1 MAESRLPIPLPQ
13 PLSGLVLFTGHE
25 SVLPLSQLL
34 CLQYLGQGEP
44 VVLVDGANA
53 FNPYLLSDAARS
65 QGLDLRR
72 VLDAVHLSRV
82 YTCHQLEAL
91 LTEHLQPAI
100 SAFRPGAV
108 LCLGLLDTLYDE
120 DVPAI
125 EAARIFRRIA
135 AAILE
140 AAPHLPILAVCP
152 DPDVPNGGMDDVRG
166 TFRDRLS
173 GMARWHFTATPEDG
187 RVWIVRERP
196 DPARWEW
203 ALTLRPNR
211 TFRKRV

>member
-1 MAESRLPIPLPQ
+1 
-13 PLSGLVLFTGHE
+13 
-25 SVLPLSQLL
+25 
-34 CLQYLGQGEP
+34 
-44 VVLVDGANA
+44 
-53 FNPYLLSDAARS
+53 
-65 QGLDLRR
+65 
-72 VLDAVHLSRV
+72 V

-91 LTEHLQPAI
+91 LTERLQPAI
-100 SAFRPGAV
+100 ASFAPGAV

-120 DVPAI
+120 DVPAA

-135 AAILE
+135 AAIFE
-140 AAPHLPILAVCP
+140 VAPRLPILAACP
-152 DPDVPNGGMDDVRG
+152 DLDVPDGGRDDARG

-173 GMARWHFTATPEDG
+173 RMARWHFTATPEDG

>member
-1 MAESRLPIPLPQ
+1 MAVSRLPIPLPQ

-25 SVLPLSQLL
+25 SILPLSQLL
-34 CLQYLGQGEP
+34 CLQYLGRGEP

-53 FNPYLLSDAARS
+53 FNPYLLSDAARA
-65 QGLDLRR
+65 QGLDLHQ

-91 LTEHLQPAI
+91 LTERLQGAI
-100 SAFRPGAV
+100 ASFRPGAV

-120 DVPAI
+120 DVPAS

-135 AAILE
+135 AAILQ
-140 AAPHLPILAVCP
+140 AAPRLPLLVACP
-152 DPDVPNGGMDDVRG
+152 DPEVPDGGMDDARG
-166 TFRDRLS
+166 AFCDRLCT
-173 GMARWHFTATPEDG
+173 MARWHFTARPEDG
-187 RVWIVRERP
+187 RVWISRERP

-203 ALTLRPNR
+203 ALALRPNR
-211 TFRKRV
+211 TFRRRV